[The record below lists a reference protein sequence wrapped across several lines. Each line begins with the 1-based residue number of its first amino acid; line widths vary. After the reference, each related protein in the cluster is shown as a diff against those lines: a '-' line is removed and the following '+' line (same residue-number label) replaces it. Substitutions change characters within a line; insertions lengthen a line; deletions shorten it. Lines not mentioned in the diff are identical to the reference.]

1 MGRQPTPGTQHSH
14 TAALR
19 DRGLLPR
26 TWLRGPPRCRSR
38 GSSEHC
44 EGSKRVTT
52 PVVLVGAGGMG
63 RTWLSTILTHPEAEL
78 AAVVDLNQETARQAL
93 AEANAP
99 EVPVGSDAVELAQRT
114 GARAI
119 VNVTVPRAHHP
130 VTTAALFAGIP
141 VLGEKP
147 VAHTVAS

>member
-1 MGRQPTPGTQHSH
+1 
-14 TAALR
+14 
-19 DRGLLPR
+19 
-26 TWLRGPPRCRSR
+26 
-38 GSSEHC
+38 
-44 EGSKRVTT
+44 
-52 PVVLVGAGGMG
+52 
-63 RTWLSTILTHPEAEL
+63 EL

-99 EVPVGSDAVELAQRT
+99 EAPGGSDAVELAQRT

-147 VAHTVAS
+147 VAHTVASALSLVAATEVTGQRFMVSQSRRYNEQLFEFR